1 MEMDPRLMNND
12 LGYVY
17 KYMKAKNQTASGFE
31 NDLEMTLHA
40 LHQQADVAATLRSDW
55 QHLRRDE
62 VFLLEA
68 PGEQVLLL
76 NRCLRTGELTKEK
89 MIKLATRY
97 LLTERMFEQQVEN
110 GKLNSTHLH
119 TWYNKPHK
127 FNVKSDYV
135 FQFAYDNLSQLK
147 ELINELEREKR
158 RAERD
163 FHRSKTTYYH
173 EQEGRQLLH
182 ILRNDMSKD
191 EQRFQN
197 EIGQLRNK
205 LKDQELELKR
215 MQDTI
220 NSLKEQ
226 TTPNISN
233 NGIEVTVNL
242 SKKTDRTAIVESP
255 MPDLVSDDEYFDRML
270 DEVQGNNIGSESKG
284 NIINKSLFLWYNW
297 RLFLQSKGN

>member
-1 MEMDPRLMNND
+1 MDPRLMNND

-31 NDLEMTLHA
+31 NDLEMKLHA

-55 QHLRRDE
+55 QHLRRNE

-119 TWYNKPHK
+119 AWYNKPHK
-127 FNVKSDYV
+127 FDVKSDDV
-135 FQFAYDNLSQLK
+135 FQFAYDNLSQLE
-147 ELINELEREKR
+147 ELIYELEREQR

-163 FHRSKTTYYH
+163 FHRSETTYYP

-182 ILRNDMSKD
+182 ILRNYMRKD
-191 EQRFQN
+191 EQCFQN

-205 LKDQELELKR
+205 MKDQELELKR

-220 NSLKEQ
+220 NLLKEQ
-226 TTPNISN
+226 TTPNTSN
-233 NGIEVTVNL
+233 SGIEVTVNL
-242 SKKTDRTAIVESP
+242 SKKTDRAAIVESP
-255 MPDLVSDDEYFDRML
+255 IPDLVSDDE
-270 DEVQGNNIGSESKG
+270 
-284 NIINKSLFLWYNW
+284 
-297 RLFLQSKGN
+297 